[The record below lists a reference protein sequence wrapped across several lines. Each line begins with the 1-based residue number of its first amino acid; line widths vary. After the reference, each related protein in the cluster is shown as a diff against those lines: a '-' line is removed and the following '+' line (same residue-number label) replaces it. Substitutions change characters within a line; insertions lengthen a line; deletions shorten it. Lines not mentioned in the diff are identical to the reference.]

1 MCGGPDTP
9 EQTPEERALGEIAIE
24 RWNDY
29 QNRFVPIE
37 DQYIEDVQ
45 KTESDFED
53 ARGKTTAAVNMA
65 FDGAEEKV
73 KDNLIASGVAP
84 DSGQFIKAMDG
95 ITEDRGLSLG
105 TGLNESDIA
114 VDTQHL
120 KGLQS
125 VVQMGQGQAGDAL
138 DGMGSVAADATRDA
152 IDRAERSFQ
161 NRQAG
166 LHLVGNVAGA
176 GAAGYMNSSS
186 PGTGTSEG
194 TFARTDYMH
203 DTGKGGF
210 Y

>member
-1 MCGGPDTP
+1 MCGGQETP
-9 EQTPEERALGEIAIE
+9 EQTAEEKALGEIAIE

-45 KTESDFED
+45 KTDADFED
-53 ARGKTTAAVNMA
+53 ARGRTTAAVNMA
-65 FDGAEEKV
+65 FDGAEDKV
-73 KDNLIASGVAP
+73 KQNLFASGVAP
-84 DSGQFIKAMDG
+84 DSGQFIDAMDG
-95 ITEDRGLSLG
+95 ISEDRGLSLG

-125 VVQMGQGQAGDAL
+125 VVQMGQGQAGDAIT
-138 DGMGSVAADATRDA
+138 GMGNVAADATRDA
-152 IDRAERSFQ
+152 IERAERSFE

-176 GAAGYMNSSS
+176 GAASYANSSS
-186 PGTGTSEG
+186 GGTGTAPG
-194 TFARTDYMH
+194 TFERTNYNMSA
-203 DTGKGGF
+203 GKGGF
-210 Y
+210 